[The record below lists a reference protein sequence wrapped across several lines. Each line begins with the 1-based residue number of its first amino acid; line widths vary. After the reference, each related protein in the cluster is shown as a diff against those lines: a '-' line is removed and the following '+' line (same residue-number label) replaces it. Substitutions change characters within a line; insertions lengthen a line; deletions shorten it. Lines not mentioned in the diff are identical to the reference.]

1 MGGHRAPVR
10 RYTGGMHD
18 ELLISRRRALILGST
33 GALLGAAGTLSACA
47 KLPQGRSAGG
57 VTIDQP
63 RGSTRLVH
71 FTDPHIRPEYN
82 SVKGVATALDH
93 VHANAGDADV
103 LVTGGDLVMDVFNE
117 PYERSR
123 EVWSLWSKTAADHC
137 RVPMEHCIGNHDIW
151 GWNKDRSKTTG
162 SEAAWGKKWWMEVT
176 GRTSTYKSI
185 DRGRW
190 RIVILDSIQPLQGVN
205 SAGVQQYGYQGRLD
219 EEQFAW
225 LENQLM
231 TAGAG
236 RHVLVIS
243 HIPILCI
250 SMVDCDAR
258 LYPNAEGE
266 GRMGL
271 VLGAGA
277 MHMDAHR
284 ILRLF
289 QRTGNVR
296 ACLSGH
302 IHTLDHMKY
311 QGIEWF
317 CNGAVSGMW
326 WRDFAANV
334 DFMKK
339 RFRQGDVPV
348 EHRPARADPGY
359 AVVDLFDDGGV
370 RRKYVTFGWVPASG
384 S

>member
-1 MGGHRAPVR
+1 MN
-10 RYTGGMHD
+10 D
-18 ELLISRRRALILGST
+18 ELLLSRRRALILGST
-33 GALLGAAGTLSACA
+33 GALIGAAGTLSACA
-47 KLPQGRSAGG
+47 KMPQGRAAGG
-57 VTIDQP
+57 VTIDQA
-63 RGSTRLVH
+63 RGATRLVH

-82 SVKGVATALDH
+82 SVKGVAAAFEH
-93 VHANAGDADV
+93 VHANAGDADM
-103 LVTGGDLVMDVFNE
+103 LVGGGDLIMHSMDQEFA
-117 PYERSR
+117 RTR
-123 EVWSLWSKTAADHC
+123 ELWSLWMSAVKSGC
-137 RVPMEHCIGNHDIW
+137 SMPVEYCIGNHDIW
-151 GWNKDRSKTTG
+151 GWNKDRSKSSG
-162 SEAAWGKKWWMEVT
+162 DEATWGKKWWSQVT
-176 GRTSTYKSI
+176 GRAKTYKAI
-185 DRGRW
+185 DRGLW
-190 RIVILDSIQPLQGVN
+190 RIVILDSIQPLEGVN
-205 SAGVQQYGYQGRLD
+205 SAGVMQYGYQGRLD
-219 EEQFAW
+219 DEQFAW

-250 SMVDCDAR
+250 SLIDADAR

-302 IHTLDHMKY
+302 IHTVEHMNY
-311 QGIEWF
+311 QGIDWF

-339 RFRQGDVPV
+339 RYRQGDVPV

-359 AVVDLFDDGGV
+359 AVVDLFDDGRV
-370 RRKYVTFGWVPASG
+370 ARKYVTFGWVPASG